1 MPVVLTTLL
10 TIVSLVSGHEYYN
23 GKCPDFSPMQSWDW
37 SRFTGE
43 WWVALKMNS
52 RSSCIRYTY
61 SGTNNGKRTV
71 TEKKLL
77 PVLGRF
83 NVPSAVESEGTLS
96 QSVSEPASRME
107 VEWNTGVVG
116 QDHIMFSNMEYVI
129 IDTDY
134 VSRALV
140 CSCQD
145 LNLGFFAVNRRTCDF
160 LVRPNTSIP
169 FVLPTDYKAKLDRVS
184 SDLALDMRRVRQ
196 DDCSD
201 LESMS
206 FNVGHWWSLARD
218 YGQSIVSVAAGWI

>member
-1 MPVVLTTLL
+1 MNITMENVQISLQCRVGTGAGSQESGGWLSRWTPGHHVSDIHTVGQIMGKGRQNYWSLL
-10 TIVSLVSGHEYYN
+10 CDLIDNLN
-23 GKCPDFSPMQSWDW
+23 
-37 SRFTGE
+37 
-43 WWVALKMNS
+43 
-52 RSSCIRYTY
+52 I
-61 SGTNNGKRTV
+61 RTV

-160 LVRPNTSIP
+160 LVVSINNSSVPN
-169 FVLPTDYKAKLDRVS
+169 
-184 SDLALDMRRVRQ
+184 
-196 DDCSD
+196 
-201 LESMS
+201 
-206 FNVGHWWSLARD
+206 
-218 YGQSIVSVAAGWI
+218 

>member
-1 MPVVLTTLL
+1 MLCDLIDNL
-10 TIVSLVSGHEYYN
+10 N
-23 GKCPDFSPMQSWDW
+23 
-37 SRFTGE
+37 
-43 WWVALKMNS
+43 
-52 RSSCIRYTY
+52 IRA
-61 SGTNNGKRTV
+61 V

-160 LVRPNTSIP
+160 LV
-169 FVLPTDYKAKLDRVS
+169 VS
-184 SDLALDMRRVRQ
+184 MN
-196 DDCSD
+196 
-201 LESMS
+201 
-206 FNVGHWWSLARD
+206 NVK
-218 YGQSIVSVAAGWI
+218 ITE